1 LKILD
6 KYILK
11 FYLTRFIG
19 VFAICFLIFIIQ
31 TFWLYI
37 DELAGKGLDII
48 TIGKFFIYFSPKLVP
63 LVLPLSILLASLITY
78 GTLSENY
85 EFIAMKSNGISIV
98 RSMVALFIFH
108 VFLGIGSFYFSNH
121 VVTLGEL
128 KSYNLRKNLAKLK
141 PTLSIREGIFNDIG
155 DLNIKVSRKYG
166 DNEQFLEDIILHS
179 ISEDEINRI
188 VVKAETGEVRNL
200 NDNYLQLVLKNG
212 NRYED
217 LNPSSAAEKQ
227 KYPHSKASFDE
238 YILNI
243 DISDFNNVNL
253 DEENYKSTYKMQ
265 KINQLKTNSDTLKTK
280 FDEDVEMFGKNFL
293 IGHTLKKLPNLN
305 LNQIQN
311 LNYDLNSSF
320 IGILDDP
327 EPYEL
332 NSVLTR
338 ADNEVDIYLRQLDN
352 KKKTFFLQQKLINL
366 HKLTINERYSL
377 IFACIFLFL
386 IGASLGAIIR
396 KGGLGLPLVLS
407 IVIFLTYH
415 YIGVFGKNAAED
427 NSLSPF
433 IGSWISTFIIAPFA
447 IYLTKIVSMDRG
459 FNFSFFDRLYL
470 IFKNIR
476 SNNEQN

>member
-11 FYLTRFIG
+11 SYLTRFIG

-37 DELAGKGLDII
+37 DELAGKGLDIF
-48 TIGKFFIYFSPKLVP
+48 TIGKFFMYFSPKLVP
-63 LVLPLSILLASLITY
+63 LVLPLSILLASLTTY

-98 RSMVALFIFH
+98 RSMVALLIFH
-108 VFLGIGSFYFSNH
+108 IFLGIGSFYFSDN
-121 VVTLGEL
+121 VVTYGEL

-155 DLNIKVSRKYG
+155 NMNIKVAKKFG

-179 ISEDEINRI
+179 ISDDEVNRLVI
-188 VVKAETGEVRNL
+188 KAENGEVKNE
-200 NDNYLQLVLKNG
+200 NENYLQLILRNG
-212 NRYED
+212 YRYED
-217 LNPSSAAEKQ
+217 ILASTTAEKQ
-227 KYPHSKASFDE
+227 KYPHTRASFDE

-243 DISDFNNVNL
+243 DISEFNNVNL
-253 DEENYKSTYKMQ
+253 EEENYKSTYRMQ
-265 KINQLKTNSDTLKTK
+265 KVTELKKSSDTLINK
-280 FDEDVEMFGKNFL
+280 FESDKNRHGITFL
-293 IGHTLKKLPNLN
+293 SGHTIRKLPNLN
-305 LNQIQN
+305 TNQAELIKV
-311 LNYDLNSSF
+311 
-320 IGILDDP
+320 
-327 EPYEL
+327 EL
-332 NSVLTR
+332 NKSFLYLLDNPEVYETNSILTM
-338 ADNEVDIYLRQLDN
+338 ADEEVDMYLRQLSN
-352 KKKTFFLQQKLINL
+352 KKKTFFLQEKLINL
-366 HKLTINERYSL
+366 HKLSINERYSL

-427 NSLSPF
+427 SSISPF
-433 IGSWISTFIIAPFA
+433 IGSWISTFIVAPFA
-447 IYLTKIVSMDRG
+447 IYLTKIVSADRG
-459 FNFSFFDRLYL
+459 ISFTLYDKV
-470 IFKNIR
+470 IQVINKFKLGK
-476 SNNEQN
+476 

>member
-11 FYLTRFIG
+11 SYLTRFIG

-37 DELAGKGLDII
+37 DELAGKGLDIF
-48 TIGKFFIYFSPKLVP
+48 TIGKFFMYFSPKLVP
-63 LVLPLSILLASLITY
+63 LVLPLSILLASLTTY

-98 RSMVALFIFH
+98 RSMVALLIFH
-108 VFLGIGSFYFSNH
+108 IFLGIGSFYFSDN
-121 VVTLGEL
+121 VVTYGEL

-155 DLNIKVSRKYG
+155 NMNIKVAKKFG

-179 ISEDEINRI
+179 ISDDEVNRLVI
-188 VVKAETGEVRNL
+188 KAENGEVKNE
-200 NDNYLQLVLKNG
+200 NENYLQLILRNG
-212 NRYED
+212 YRYED
-217 LNPSSAAEKQ
+217 ILASTTAEKQ
-227 KYPHSKASFDE
+227 KYPHTRASFDE

-243 DISDFNNVNL
+243 DISEFNNVNL
-253 DEENYKSTYKMQ
+253 EEENYKSTYRMQ
-265 KINQLKTNSDTLKTK
+265 KVTELKKSSDTLINK
-280 FDEDVEMFGKNFL
+280 FESDKNRHGITFL
-293 IGHTLKKLPNLN
+293 SGHTIRKLPNLN
-305 LNQIQN
+305 TNQAELIKV
-311 LNYDLNSSF
+311 
-320 IGILDDP
+320 
-327 EPYEL
+327 EL
-332 NSVLTR
+332 NKSFLYLLDNPEVYETNSILTM
-338 ADNEVDIYLRQLDN
+338 ADEEVDMYLRQLSN
-352 KKKTFFLQQKLINL
+352 KKKTFFLQEKLINL
-366 HKLTINERYSL
+366 HKLSINERYSL

-427 NSLSPF
+427 SSISPF

-447 IYLTKIVSMDRG
+447 IYLTKIVSADRG
-459 FNFSFFDRLYL
+459 ISFTLYDKV
-470 IFKNIR
+470 IQVINKFKLGK
-476 SNNEQN
+476 

>member
-1 LKILD
+1 MKILD

-11 FYLTRFIG
+11 FYLTRFLS

-37 DELAGKGLDII
+37 DELAGKGLDIF

-85 EFIAMKSNGISIV
+85 EFVAMKSNGISIV
-98 RSMVALFIFH
+98 RSMIALFVFH

-188 VVKAETGEVRNL
+188 VVKAETGEVKNL
-200 NDNYLQLVLKNG
+200 NENYLQLVLKNG

-217 LNPSSAAEKQ
+217 LNPSSAMDKQ

-243 DISDFNNVNL
+243 DISDFNNVDL

-265 KINQLKTNSDTLKTK
+265 KINQLKVNHDTLFEK
-280 FDEDVEMFGKNFL
+280 FQRDQKMYGENFL
-293 IGHTLKKLPNLN
+293 VGHSIRKLPNLSQ
-305 LNQIQN
+305 NQISRVN
-311 LNYDLNSSF
+311 LSSYSNF
-320 IGILDDP
+320 LALLDNP
-327 EPYEL
+327 ETYEL
-332 NSVLTR
+332 SSVLNK
-338 ADNEVDIYLRQLDN
+338 ANDEADIYLRQLDN
-352 KKKTFFLQQKLINL
+352 KKKSFFLQQKLINL
-366 HKLTINERYSL
+366 HKLTANERYSL

-386 IGASLGAIIR
+386 IGSSLGAIIR

-427 NSLSPF
+427 STISPF
-433 IGSWISTFIIAPFA
+433 FGSWISTFIVAPFA
-447 IYLTKIVSMDRG
+447 IYLTKIVSMDRS
-459 FNFSFFDRLYL
+459 FNFEFFDRLYL

-476 SNNEQN
+476 SKNEQN